1 MSRVERKKSNQISES
16 KLGRKMFCI
25 LLIFFIL
32 FMGILKVD
40 DSFRSMMLVE
50 GPRVFQYQRLSEDT
64 HQFYFCGESLLVDEK
79 KIKETYGYLK
89 NELEVFLEI
98 LKNQKDQFVKNDG

>member
-1 MSRVERKKSNQISES
+1 MSRVERKKKIEINEN
-16 KLGRKMFCI
+16 KLGRKMSCI
-25 LLIFFIL
+25 VLIFLVL

-40 DSFRSMMLVE
+40 DSFRSMMLLE
-50 GPRVFQYQRLSEDT
+50 GPRVFQYERLNEDT
-64 HQFYFCGESLLVDEK
+64 HQFYFCGESVLVDEK

-89 NELEVFLEI
+89 NELEVFFEI